1 MRNQDPQM
9 ELGTRTIGMKT
20 FILLA
25 EKILESWELF

>member
-9 ELGTRTIGMKT
+9 ELGTHTTGMET

-25 EKILESWELF
+25 EKILESWELC